1 MKLRRLFFYLFFT
14 AIGITKLC
22 AASGSEWVEVR
33 STNFSVVTDA
43 GEKRGREVAQRFE
56 QMRAVFGSL
65 ILHEHVNIAVP
76 LQIIAFRNQ
85 SEFKQFAPLWHGK
98 PIRLAGLYQ
107 MGEDRNFILL
117 DLSSE
122 NPYQTVFHEYAH
134 LLLNGNYPPTQPWFD
149 EGFAEYYASIS
160 IQGNKVQMGAAPA
173 GELEILQES
182 RLVPVLQLFSVRHD
196 SPTYNENGDHRS
208 LFYAESWLVVHY
220 LFDHKLLGETG
231 KYFDLVEN
239 QHAAI
244 PDAIQQAF
252 GMPPKDFDRA
262 IEHYYRGQFQSYTW
276 PTPEIDDSNYKSEK
290 LTPLKADAVL
300 ADAHLHM
307 ADYRDKAIQEFQQ
320 ILSQDADNA
329 TAHRGLGYAYL
340 YRQDFAH
347 AADEFKQAER
357 LSQDDPRVFYYSA
370 LLSYRQAM
378 AEHKPLSNLG
388 EMATELHQSLRL
400 DPTNADALGLLG
412 VVELEQGS
420 PSAAAKS
427 LLAALR
433 IKPREQHY
441 MLDYANALAGEHRMD
456 DAKAIWTKLQTSDD
470 PEVARMAGQNLSQS
484 VGLEEDRD
492 MPMPDEQ
499 KPIEQRE
506 DTQESPEPSQPAAT
520 AVAVKQEAP
529 EPKADTRPIQF
540 LKGKL
545 LAVDCSDAPAA
556 VLTLQSGTRTWHLRT
571 ANSSKLV
578 LIGADSFSCSW
589 KNQRVAA
596 NYRDAGKGSGDLVS
610 LEIE

>member
-1 MKLRRLFFYLFFT
+1 MKFRPLFYCIFFT
-14 AIGITKLC
+14 ALCITKLWGS
-22 AASGSEWVEVR
+22 SGSEWVEVR

-56 QMRAVFGSL
+56 QMRAIFGSL

-85 SEFKQFAPLWHGK
+85 NEFKQFAPLWHGK
-98 PIRLAGLYQ
+98 PVRLAGLYQ

-149 EGFAEYYASIS
+149 EGFAEYYASIT
-160 IQGNKVQMGAAPA
+160 IQGNKVEVGRAPA
-173 GELEILQES
+173 GELEILAQS
-182 RLVPVLQLFSVRHD
+182 RLAPVLQLFSVGHD

-239 QHAAI
+239 QHLAI

-252 GMPPKDFDRA
+252 GVSPKDFDRA

-276 PTPEIDDSNYKSEK
+276 PAPEIDDASYRSEK
-290 LTPLKADAVL
+290 LTTLKTHSIL

-329 TAHRGLGYAYL
+329 AAHRGLGYAYL

-357 LSQDDPRVFYYSA
+357 LTQDDPRVFYYSA

-378 AEHKPLSNLG
+378 AQHQPLTNLG

-400 DPTNADALGLLG
+400 DPNNADALGLLG

-441 MLDYANALAGEHRMD
+441 MLDYANALAGEHKMD

-470 PEVARMAGQNLSQS
+470 PEVAQMAGQNLSQS
-484 VGLEEDRD
+484 VAREEDRD

-499 KPIEQRE
+499 KPDEHKE
-506 DTQESPEPSQPAAT
+506 DAQQSSQPSQSSAP
-520 AVAVKQEAP
+520 AVAVKQSAP
-529 EPKADTRPIQF
+529 EPKTDPRPIEF

-545 LAVDCSDAPAA
+545 VAVDCSGAPGA
-556 VLTLQSGTRTWHLRT
+556 VLTLQSGAKTWHMRT
-571 ANSSKLV
+571 ADSSKLV

-589 KNQRVAA
+589 KNEKVAV
-596 NYRDAGKGSGDLVS
+596 NYREVGKGAGDLVS